1 MIPGKSHFPY
11 LPLRNRSPRRVRT
24 EAAFKSLESSAGRL
38 KIQAFLLNESYP
50 PYLKGFLFFNST
62 WGAGRERKIVQGL
75 SQGPFPAGFFG
86 VMVILWCHLV
96 SEMEYSSLLPKLR
109 ALDRRPASRMRQA
122 SFQ

>member
-1 MIPGKSHFPY
+1 MIPGKSYFPY
-11 LPLRNRSPRRVRT
+11 LPLRNRSPGRVRT

-75 SQGPFPAGFFG
+75 SRSISCRFLWSYGYTLVPPG
-86 VMVILWCHLV
+86 VRDGI
-96 SEMEYSSLLPKLR
+96 
-109 ALDRRPASRMRQA
+109 
-122 SFQ
+122 